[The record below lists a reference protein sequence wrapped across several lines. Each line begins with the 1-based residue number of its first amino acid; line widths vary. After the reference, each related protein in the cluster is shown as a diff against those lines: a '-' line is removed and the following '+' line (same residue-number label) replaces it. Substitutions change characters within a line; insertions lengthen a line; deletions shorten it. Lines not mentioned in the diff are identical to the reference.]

1 MSESIEETRI
11 ATTGPLAP
19 VEDADGVFPVIGM
32 QYECIWVRDGK
43 DRTEKISVAQLQ
55 ERVRNRTLTAL
66 DHVSLDGSSWTRL
79 GMTRTWREAFR
90 E

>member
-1 MSESIEETRI
+1 MSESNEEKEI

-19 VEDADGVFPVIGM
+19 VEDADGVSPVIGM

-43 DRTEKISVAQLQ
+43 DRTEKITVSQLQ
-55 ERVRNRTLTAL
+55 ERVRNRILSAL
-66 DHVSLDGSSWTRL
+66 DYVSLDGSDWTRL
-79 GMTRTWREAFR
+79 GMTRIWREAFR